1 MNSVTINGKTYRGS
15 SSISVSN
22 GVVKIDGKVI
32 DHGKTTGGILEV
44 HVTGTLGHL
53 EADGSVVCNDVTGD
67 VQAGGSVS
75 CDNVGGTVQAGGS
88 VSCDNVG
95 GSIMAGGSVS
105 HG

>member
-1 MNSVTINGKTYRGS
+1 MNSVTINGKTYTGTK
-15 SSISVSN
+15 SISVRN
-22 GVVKIDGKVI
+22 NVVIIDGKKV
-32 DHGKTTGGILEV
+32 DHGTVENGILEI
-44 HVTGTLGHL
+44 HVTGVLEHL
-53 EADGSVVCNDVTGD
+53 ETDASVVCNDVHGD
-67 VQAGGSVS
+67 VQSGGSVS